1 MRVVHAA
8 NLQLDK
14 DGAHLWNQD
23 QKIHH
28 GLVRLGHFVYPFS
41 INDRARMLSPTGSK
55 TFGKKKANRALVD
68 TCRNVHPDLLVL
80 GHAQFIAADTLREIR
95 EMLPEIKIGLWY
107 VDPLW
112 MEEDTG
118 HLHRRLDVLD
128 AVFCSTGGSM
138 LEGLGTPSCAAGFIP
153 SAVDA
158 GIECHRAYE
167 TPPEEIQHD
176 LLFFGRDKGEPG
188 RRAMLEELER
198 RLPELRLGFYG
209 CLERPGIFGWKK
221 EQLIRRSKMA
231 LNLSRRS
238 DVPLYS
244 SSRIAE
250 LMGNGIL
257 TLSPSGAGLEELYAP
272 DELVQFDDIDDLV
285 EKIRYFAEN
294 DAERLAIA
302 RRGCQRNHRDYNG
315 TEIARFIVSLTVRD
329 EKWRKAPWSRHVFG
343 GGCGNPKSTTE
354 T

>member
-1 MRVVHAA
+1 MRIVHAA

-41 INDRARMLSPTGSK
+41 INDRARMLSPTKSK
-55 TFGKKKANRALVD
+55 TFGKKKANKALVE
-68 TCRNVHPDLLVL
+68 TCRNVHPDLLIL
-80 GHAQFIAADTLREIR
+80 GHAQYITAKTLREIR
-95 EMLPEIKIGLWY
+95 RILPEIRIGLWY

-112 MEEDTG
+112 DTEETA
-118 HLHRRLDVLD
+118 HLSQRLEVLD
-128 AVFCSTGGSM
+128 ALFCSTGGPL
-138 LEGLGTPSCAAGFIP
+138 LEALAAPDCPAAFIP

-158 GIECHRAYE
+158 GIECHKAFE
-167 TPPEEIQHD
+167 TPESEILHD

-188 RRAMLEELER
+188 RRAFLQELQAK
-198 RLPELRLGFYG
+198 LPDLRIGYYG
-209 CLERPGIFGWKK
+209 CLDQPGIFGWEK
-221 EQLIRRSKMA
+221 EQVIRRSKMA

-257 TLSPSGAGLEELYAP
+257 TLTPRGAGLEELYAE
-272 DELVQFDDIDDLV
+272 DEVLYFDNADDLAA
-285 EKIRYFAEN
+285 KARHFSTATDKRIS
-294 DAERLAIA
+294 LAMN
-302 RRGCQRNHRDYNG
+302 GWNRNHRDYNG
-315 TEIARFIVSLTVRD
+315 TEIARFIVNLTRRD
-329 EKWRKAPWSRHVFG
+329 DAWKQAPWAAHVYF
-343 GGCGNPKSTTE
+343 
-354 T
+354 